1 MSHPSPRQCGWVSAC
16 ARGLM
21 RACLALMPSAYAEWA
36 RAMAAELEAASSPR
50 AAFSFALGCL
60 GLALKLRLLALF
72 WAAVAPLKQGTAR
85 LFSSV
90 AGLGSACACLAVLAG
105 GVFMAIA
112 GAPTAWPW
120 MNGLSLSLA
129 LLSLALLPRQ
139 RLQTDVRLRATLC
152 CLLGAVLLACT
163 ALEPI
168 AGLNG
173 RWLRLGPVTV
183 QPVWLLLP
191 SLLLLSGRAPNTAGE
206 RYAGSADLGLA
217 LAIVALIAQAELS
230 WLLLVGLILFL
241 RGVGRPSRRG
251 ESLLACLA
259 LFGAGI
265 SSQAWR
271 APSTQA
277 FVDQVL
283 TQGWSQGSGLALAWL
298 LPAALLP
305 SVLPAWRH
313 RHALEHGL
321 LWSGIFL
328 LSLPGWL
335 PSPLLG
341 MGGSAILGYALSLA
355 AVPGP
360 GQRLVTRSGA
370 TRPPSRR
377 EPSSLLRLH

>member
-1 MSHPSPRQCGWVSAC
+1 
-16 ARGLM
+16 
-21 RACLALMPSAYAEWA
+21 
-36 RAMAAELEAASSPR
+36 MAAELDAVSSPG
-50 AAFSFALGCL
+50 AACSFALGCL
-60 GLALKLRLLALF
+60 GLALKLRLFAMF
-72 WAAVAPLKQGTAR
+72 WVAVDPLTQGTTL
-85 LFSSV
+85 LFSSL
-90 AGLGSACACLAVLAG
+90 AGLGGACACLAVLAG
-105 GVFMAIA
+105 GVFMALA
-112 GAPTAWPW
+112 GAPPAWPW
-120 MNGLSLSLA
+120 MNGVSLSFA

-152 CLLGAVLLACT
+152 FLLGAVLLACT

-168 AGLNG
+168 AGLAG

-191 SLLLLSGRAPNTAGE
+191 SLLLLSGRAPNTGAE
-206 RYAGSADLGLA
+206 RFAGSTGLGLA
-217 LAIVALIAQAELS
+217 LAIVALIAQAELC
-230 WLLLVGLILFL
+230 WLLLMGLILLL
-241 RGVGRPSRRG
+241 RGGRRPGHRG

-259 LFGAGI
+259 LLGAGMT
-265 SSQAWR
+265 SQTWQ

-283 TQGWSQGSGLALAWL
+283 MQSWSQGSGLALAWL

-305 SVLPAWRH
+305 SVLPVWRH

-341 MGGSAILGYALSLA
+341 MGGSAILGYVLSLA

-360 GQRLVTRSGA
+360 GQRLVGRSGA
-370 TRPPSRR
+370 ATPPNRR
-377 EPSSLLRLH
+377 EPSGLLRLY